1 MRISDW
7 SSDVCSSDLGSAL
20 TTGSSADPPLLL
32 AQRGLAFVAGLLMV
46 FIGLQFL
53 GYFRSLHGTALGLGG
68 QIAASSLQG
77 LLKTP
82 NPGAPLAF
90 GVFNGFLPCPLV
102 SAFLAHTA
110 ALCLHSPSPSVPTA
124 QPPTIGLASG
134 RERGGP
140 E

>member
-1 MRISDW
+1 MFLGALAGT
-7 SSDVCSSDLGSAL
+7 LGSAL
-20 TTGSSADPPLLL
+20 TTGSSADQPLLL

-68 QIAASSLQG
+68 QLAASSLQG

-102 SAFLAHTA
+102 YAFLAHTA
-110 ALCLHSPSPSVPTA
+110 RSEEHTSELQLLMRISYAVFCLKKKK
-124 QPPTIGLASG
+124 IR
-134 RERGGP
+134 REQY
-140 E
+140 